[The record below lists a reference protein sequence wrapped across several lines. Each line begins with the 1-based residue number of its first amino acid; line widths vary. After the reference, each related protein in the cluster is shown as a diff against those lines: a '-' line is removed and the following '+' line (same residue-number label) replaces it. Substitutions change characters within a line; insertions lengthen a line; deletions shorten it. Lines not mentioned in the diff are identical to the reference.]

1 MQKKETIKRLLISI
15 IIPVFNT
22 EENIFVSV

>member
-22 EENIFVSV
+22 EEKYLRSV